1 VFLFF
6 EIHFFCPSASDEQTM
21 DLEVEDIFARNNMR
35 HESALDGQ
43 VTVPMFQFINA
54 VEGYHIDDQHGKIK
68 TSEMLKQH
76 KAEFQEHGI
85 HYMKNQHGPPTPA
98 MNLDGLKALLNYLTG
113 EFAMRYKRYSI
124 KTTTRF
130 EAGDKSMHNDLD
142 ANAASSNV
150 LNQMARDALAHERA
164 SGGANIAESPMQVL
178 DMCVYDVL

>member
-1 VFLFF
+1 MRC
-6 EIHFFCPSASDEQTM
+6 EIA
-21 DLEVEDIFARNNMR
+21 LEG
-35 HESALDGQ
+35 ALKGHK
-43 VTVPMFQFINA
+43 TCAMFQFINA
-54 VEGYHIDDQHGKIK
+54 ADGYPIDHQHGKIK

-130 EAGDKSMHNDLD
+130 EAGDKSMHKDLD
-142 ANAASSNV
+142 ANAASSNT
-150 LNQMARDALAHERA
+150 LNKMARDALAQDRA
-164 SGGANIAESPMQVL
+164 SGGASIAESPMQVL
-178 DMCVYDVL
+178 DMCVYDVLLHV